1 MKIAI
6 LHDYFNSLGGG
17 ERLVLKLAKFF
28 DADIYTYF
36 LNKAKTYKEV
46 ENSRIETAKLPLKY
60 YGLRQFLGI
69 KHFEKLNLQSDYDLF
84 IMSGYLSIFAS
95 ELNHPNIWISGSAL
109 KHLFVPEFFR
119 NEPLLK
125 RIMINLSRNWLKNK
139 NEQIIKNSID
149 SPLI

>member
-109 KHLFVPEFFR
+109 KHLFVGGSAVFETDDFTRSGKAITFITAPP
-119 NEPLLK
+119 NGA
-125 RIMINLSRNWLKNK
+125 RISNPSYRR
-139 NEQIIKNSID
+139 S
-149 SPLI
+149 